1 MLSRGKVREAG
12 STSVEQ
18 PGQGVQE
25 GEEGQ
30 EYGPTSIYDTV
41 DRESGLAG
49 NKGQYN
55 AFLASQDAIEVMR
68 VTY

>member
-1 MLSRGKVREAG
+1 M
-12 STSVEQ
+12 EQ

-55 AFLASQDAIEVMR
+55 AFLHLHYSF
-68 VTY
+68 